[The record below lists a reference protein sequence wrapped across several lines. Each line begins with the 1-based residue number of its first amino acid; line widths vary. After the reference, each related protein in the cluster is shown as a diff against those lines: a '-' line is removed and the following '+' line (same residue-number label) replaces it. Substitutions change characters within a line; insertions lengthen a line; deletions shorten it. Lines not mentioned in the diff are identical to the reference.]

1 MDDLVGASP
10 NDNVTGGAST
20 IQSTAVGGGPAASTI
35 YDVAGGT
42 RPKKGKKPLRPA
54 PVMSDKYATGE
65 VTDNAVIGAGTEIM
79 QRANEAAQLR
89 KEEQSFGL
97 PWQTDTTF
105 GATYRQ
111 TMAPTVAL
119 LERNFSKD
127 FKADPAWID
136 ERNRKWPEY
145 MGGFSQHEQESLMD
159 AESQADYD
167 FRVERIRTERTDNA
181 TLSNASMGG
190 RLTAGLASGLLDPT
204 NYIAGYGAA
213 KMVGAAG
220 YGAARFALQA
230 RPGLAVVSN
239 IGENVL
245 GNVAYE
251 AALDLAGEHRSV
263 ADYGIAI
270 AQGAALSAVTGPLV
284 YKQAQAAFAANVHKQ
299 VFAANMALAERAQKN
314 VGVDAPVEV
323 QRKEMKRLEAEDLQK
338 IRTTHMSTA
347 ADVDRLPA
355 HNLDESP
362 IVEDDFTIDSV
373 RQQNQD
379 GSAMADMK
387 GYSGKSFTG
396 IDATIDDKFLKS
408 ITPGTHLAPSIAAD
422 PFYQALHKSTL
433 PIVRDM
439 LPGRKVIIAGVDGN
453 DALNGQMAANKS
465 TDVITIQVNKRLGD
479 AAPTTLVHELG
490 HAIKVAHFK
499 NASPEIQA
507 GVLKMFEDFSTLAN
521 TKGKAG
527 SALSMRSPI
536 ARQEKLAFTDGNVS
550 LREGMLKRNMGDT
563 SYVDDYWLGF
573 EEITA
578 EQFAKYA
585 EAGALGVGK
594 GKDVNWSQQIVDS
607 AKALYKRLL
616 ELFTRAA
623 DRGLLG
629 ADPRFEDFFESVRAK
644 VAAGEGRPGV
654 ARDTGEIGTLQHDIS
669 QKYGLDLMPQGT
681 PRERAEYK
689 AVRDIYIKAEQWNAE
704 NPTDVEALKNLIG
717 NNDTFNVALPATLL
731 ASSDN
736 PVARMIAGTLLEN
749 ATGASGRRRT
759 AAIAKD
765 LHERSFIGNALLEYD
780 NMYAAWRQEHGGGA
794 LKDHFDPEL
803 RNRFNRDVAMEQD
816 ARLRDEETT
825 SHALVKQAADALE
838 RSYERMRLAQV
849 DAQTVGW
856 ARLPESSRGYMPH
869 VLAAE
874 RLQTLTLD
882 EQRMFTDVLSKQF
895 QDIEGFSTE
904 FSQELAR
911 SYINHARINARG
923 GHEIPANVHNPAAAD
938 MVRGA
943 LEAMGMSKEEVAAA
957 MGRYAAGGASHT
969 KKRLHL
975 NLTQEFTKAD
985 GSKTT
990 LMELFNTDQ
999 LSLLRNYARRVSG
1012 EVALSQNGVMGAQGL
1027 SLLRSA
1033 LMQGGSAQADN
1044 RVMEAFDQTAA
1055 EFLGRPF
1062 GTAKSKALDR
1072 LLSATSI
1079 ARLGGMGWP
1088 QLGESLNGIWAVGVK
1103 NTLDSIVDMPRLRA
1117 EVSALARG
1125 EKVHNSLLSSMEQ
1138 WGGGGEWG
1146 LDGYKM
1152 VTAYDNPENVHASY
1166 GNSSVTWF
1174 DRALRTGSHLMG
1186 SLSMHR
1192 MIQATQVRGMSE
1204 QITSK
1209 ALKYIRDGGND
1220 KALAD
1225 MGFTQSLVE
1234 KFRGDLDNMVKW
1246 DANGNVA
1253 EFDITKATQGDA
1265 ADEFI
1270 TAVRR
1275 GTHQIIQGSFIGEV
1289 GKWTHSDMGRLLTQF
1304 RNFPLVALEKQWGRN
1319 KLNHG
1324 VAGALGILAGSM
1336 AFVAPIYMAR
1346 IAAQAVGRPD
1356 REAYLDKM
1364 LDPMQIARASLNYV
1378 GSSGFAGELI
1388 DLLGPVL
1395 DFEQTGGRQGA
1406 AKGLV
1411 GKFIPAAGYL
1421 DDIYKTAQ
1429 DPDAHKIAKLLPGAN
1444 TPMLM
1449 IGVNALKED

>member
-10 NDNVTGGAST
+10 NDSVTGGAST
-20 IQSTAVGGGPAASTI
+20 IQSTGGGGPAASTI
-35 YDVAGGT
+35 YDVVGG
-42 RPKKGKKPLRPA
+42 PKPVGKSKKAMRPA
-54 PVMSDKYATGE
+54 PTTSDKYATGA

-79 QRANEAAQLR
+79 QQANEAAQLR
-89 KEEQSFGL
+89 KEQQSFGL
-97 PWQTDTTF
+97 PWQTDTTL

-111 TMAPTVAL
+111 TMAPSVAL
-119 LERNFSKD
+119 VERNFVKD

-136 ERNRKWPEY
+136 ERNRNWTQY

-167 FRVERIRTERTDNA
+167 HRVERIRTERTDNA

-190 RLTAGLASGLLDPT
+190 RLTAGLVSGLLDPT

-220 YGAARFALQA
+220 YGAARFAATA

-270 AQGAALSAVTGPLV
+270 AQGAALSAVTGPFV
-284 YKQAQAAFAANVHKQ
+284 YRNAQAAFAERVHKQ
-299 VFAANMALAERAQKN
+299 VFEANMNLAERAQKN
-314 VGVDAPVEV
+314 VGLDAPIEV
-323 QRKEMKRLEAEDLQK
+323 QRKEMKRLEAEDMQK

-347 ADVDRLPA
+347 ADMDRLPA
-355 HNLDESP
+355 HNLDEAP
-362 IVEDDFTIDSV
+362 IVEDDFTIENV
-373 RQQNQD
+373 RQQGQD
-379 GSAMADMK
+379 GTTLADMK
-387 GYSGKSFTG
+387 GYKGKGFTG
-396 IDATIDDKFLKS
+396 LDATLDDTFLKS
-408 ITPGTHLAPSIAAD
+408 ITPGTHMAPSVAAD
-422 PFYQALHKSTL
+422 PYYQALHKSSIN
-433 PIVRDM
+433 IVRDM
-439 LPGRKVIIAGVDGN
+439 LPGRKVIITGVEGN
-453 DALNGQMAANKS
+453 DALNGQMATNKS

-479 AAPTTLVHELG
+479 AGPTTLVHELG

-499 NASPEIQA
+499 NATPEVQA
-507 GVLKMFEDFSTLAN
+507 AVLKMFDDFSALAR

-527 SALSMRSPI
+527 EALSMRSPI
-536 ARQEKLAFTDGNVS
+536 ARQEKLAFSDGNVS
-550 LREGMLKRNMGDT
+550 LREGMLKRTMDQ

-594 GKDVNWSQQIVDS
+594 GKDINWSQQIVDS
-607 AKALYKRLL
+607 AKALYRRLL
-616 ELFTRAA
+616 ELFIRAS
-623 DRGLLG
+623 DKGLLG
-629 ADPRFEDFFESVRAK
+629 AHPSFEDFFQGVRESVAR
-644 VAAGEGRPGV
+644 GEGRPGV

-704 NPTDVEALKNLIG
+704 NPTDVEALNSLIG
-717 NNDTFNVALPATLL
+717 NNDTFNVALPATLM

-794 LKDHFDPEL
+794 LKDHFDPEM
-803 RNRFNRDVAMEQD
+803 RNRFNREVALEQD

-825 SHALVKQAADALE
+825 SHALVKQAADSLE

-849 DAQTVGW
+849 DNKTVGW

-882 EQRMFTDVLSKQF
+882 EQRMFTDVLSTQF

-911 SYINHARINARG
+911 SYIGHARINARG

-943 LEAMGMSKEEVAAA
+943 LEAMGMNKEEVAAA

-975 NLTQEFTKAD
+975 NLTQEYTKAD
-985 GSKTT
+985 GTKTS

-1027 SLLRSA
+1027 TLLRSA
-1033 LMQGGSAQADN
+1033 LMHGGGAQADN

-1062 GTAKSKALDR
+1062 GSAKSKALDR
-1072 LLSATSI
+1072 LLTATSMT
-1079 ARLGGMGWP
+1079 RLGGMGWP
-1088 QLGESLNGIWAVGVK
+1088 QVGESLNGVWAVGVK
-1103 NTLDSIVDMPRLRA
+1103 STLESIADMPRLRA

-1125 EKVHNSLLSSMEQ
+1125 EKVHNGILSSMEQ

-1166 GNSSVTWF
+1166 GHSSVTWF
-1174 DRALRTGSHLMG
+1174 DRALRTGSHMVG

-1225 MGFTQSLVE
+1225 MGFTPALVE

-1246 DANGNVA
+1246 DANGNVK

-1275 GTHQIIQGSFIGEV
+1275 GTHQIIQGSFIGEI

-1324 VAGALGILAGSM
+1324 IAGALGILAGSM

-1346 IAAQAVGRPD
+1346 IAAQAVGRAD

-1411 GKFIPAAGYL
+1411 GKFVPAAGYL